1 MGLFSKSAK
10 KQNINVAI
18 FISSRGSNMEVILKN
33 IGSSKLKGIN
43 VRLVI
48 SDNADAKGL
57 SIARK
62 YNVRS
67 EYIDPAP
74 FKTKLEGLAEDK
86 VIKML
91 QEENIELVCLAGFMR
106 MVKQNFVKAY
116 EGRIINIHPSILPN
130 FKGIKAQKQA
140 IEANAKISGCT
151 VHFVDLGMD
160 TGAIIAQRKVKIKK
174 DDDEKSLSKK
184 IIKQEY
190 ILYSKVL
197 QDIANGKVKIPN
209 I

>member
-10 KQNINVAI
+10 KKNINVAI

-33 IGSSKLKGIN
+33 IETSKLKGIN
-43 VRLVI
+43 VKLVI
-48 SDNADAKGL
+48 SDNEDAKGL

-74 FKTKLEGLAEDK
+74 FKTKLEGFAEDK

-140 IEANAKISGCT
+140 IEANAKESGCT

-190 ILYSKVL
+190 ILYTKVL
-197 QDIANGKVKIPN
+197 QNIANGKVKIPN

>member
-1 MGLFSKSAK
+1 MGLFSKLAK
-10 KQNINVAI
+10 NINVAI

-33 IGSSKLKGIN
+33 IETSKLKGIN

-48 SDNADAKGL
+48 SDNEDAKGL

-140 IEANAKISGCT
+140 IEANAKESGCT

-160 TGAIIAQRKVKIKK
+160 TGRIIAQRKVKIKK